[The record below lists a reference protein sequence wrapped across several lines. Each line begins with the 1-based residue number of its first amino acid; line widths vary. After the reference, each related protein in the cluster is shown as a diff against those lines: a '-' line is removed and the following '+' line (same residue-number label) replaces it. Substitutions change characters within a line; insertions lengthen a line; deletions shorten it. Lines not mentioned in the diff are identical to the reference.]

1 MIYKQERHWICFHC
15 FVFAGNFV
23 FIIKRL
29 CVSFICLLR
38 LLKST
43 KTVHNYLNFYHLAQ
57 SDRININS
65 IVMEMNCLYCFSRK
79 FEPQFVLTTRLKVT
93 LKQIIKIANNKKFGF
108 ACWRCKDGNMSF
120 GSPIL
125 TYSPIKFKYYI
136 KQSN

>member
-1 MIYKQERHWICFHC
+1 MEIKTKKHSLSKIHFYLKYKKKHDIQTGETLNLFSVFITIIQC

-108 ACWRCKDGNMSF
+108 AC
-120 GSPIL
+120 
-125 TYSPIKFKYYI
+125 
-136 KQSN
+136 